1 MILKLSAASS
11 LSLAALLL
19 LLPLLAAA
27 AGGEVSY
34 NSFWRRL
41 DSFRPVADAADGGVS
56 RPTLEAAARLL
67 SADGAS
73 LRQAALEALETFVRA
88 EQAAAS
94 FAVASDGN
102 ESISACANHTVT
114 LLMALSKGEG
124 WALKF
129 LDSDAKP
136 PAALAYGARLWL
148 GNYDQCMAV
157 GRSDPIEIYGAADE
171 HRSDPLPIRGS
182 YCLLAAAE
190 TGGSGRPAG
199 GLESSALRLGLC
211 WPDSCSP
218 AQINNLTQLLLSP
231 LQKLLPANR
240 SLLVLPQATQCHQPR
255 AQLPWT
261 RAAVFMTCLLSL
273 FGGFMLLGT
282 AFDLVRTYRL
292 SWRSLCRSRKQLLV
306 NEDEEAD
313 AETAT
318 ADGISAA
325 AADGGGHLVNGIA
338 NGGHETASSFSAI
351 AADRLPLPLRLLLCF
366 SVLTNAR
373 KIADVSHSEGTLTC
387 VHGLRFLSMSWVILG
402 HTYYFAFGSL
412 NNMGQLYAGWQN
424 DWTFQVIAN
433 ATVSV
438 DSFFVLSGLL
448 STYLFFRELQRM
460 GGGLRKINWLMFYVH
475 RYWRL
480 TPPYL
485 LVMATYVSLF
495 QYVYEGP
502 MYPQAPAAIDPQ
514 CPTDWWKNALYI
526 NNLFSAES
534 GAGCM
539 GWSWYLANDMQF
551 YIVSPL
557 LFCLLAIKPA
567 LGVGV
572 TSALLLASVTAMGI
586 HSTVNGLAVGFFG
599 IAQEFSGI
607 YIKPWFRAT
616 PYLVG
621 VLSGYLLHRL
631 KERRWRPNR
640 LLVALLWLVAAG
652 VALSIVY
659 GLYDVDGGRVKLSQ
673 NVASL
678 YNAVYRP
685 LWAAAVAW
693 VTIACVTGNG
703 GWVNSLLSQPLFA
716 PLSRLTYCAYLVHP
730 VVMLAYYLSR
740 RQAMVW
746 DNFSVIHAFL
756 GNCALAYMA
765 AFVASL

>member
-11 LSLAALLL
+11 LSLAALLLL

-102 ESISACANHTVT
+102 ESISACANHTPSH

-182 YCLLAAAE
+182 YCLLAPLRRP
-190 TGGSGRPAG
+190 GGSGRASRRPRVQRASLGPLLAG
-199 GLESSALRLGLC
+199 QLLT
-211 WPDSCSP
+211 P

-231 LQKLLPANR
+231 LQKLLPANAVSSGAASGYSVPPAPSPAALDAGR
-240 SLLVLPQATQCHQPR
+240 SACS
-255 AQLPWT
+255 ASSAASWAAGT
-261 RAAVFMTCLLSL
+261 RL
-273 FGGFMLLGT
+273 
-282 AFDLVRTYRL
+282 DLVRTYRL

-351 AADRLPLPLRLLLCF
+351 AARTGCRCH
-366 SVLTNAR
+366 SAAYCSASRCLTNAPQDR
-373 KIADVSHSEGTLTC
+373 GRQPLRGHPDLRTRPALS
-387 VHGLRFLSMSWVILG
+387 VHVVGDPG

-448 STYLFFRELQRM
+448 SHLPRM
-460 GGGLRKINWLMFYVH
+460 GRRASQNQLADVLRTGG
-475 RYWRL
+475 L

-495 QYVYEGP
+495 QYVYEGARCTRRRRP
-502 MYPQAPAAIDPQ
+502 PSTRSAHGLV
-514 CPTDWWKNALYI
+514 KNALYI

-534 GAGCM
+534 GAG
-539 GWSWYLANDMQF
+539 A
-551 YIVSPL
+551 PL

-599 IAQEFSGI
+599 IARRSSGGI

-621 VLSGYLLHRL
+621 VLS
-631 KERRWRPNR
+631 
-640 LLVALLWLVAAG
+640 AAICCT
-652 VALSIVY
+652 VSRSAAAAAQQHACTASTMWTA
-659 GLYDVDGGRVKLSQ
+659 GRVKLSQ

-693 VTIACVTGNG
+693 VTIACVTGKR
-703 GWVNSLLSQPLFA
+703 
-716 PLSRLTYCAYLVHP
+716 RLGEQSAVAAAVCPAISAYLLRLPGALGTP
-730 VVMLAYYLSR
+730 VVMLAYYLR
-740 RQAMVW
+740 PQA
-746 DNFSVIHAFL
+746 
-756 GNCALAYMA
+756 G
-765 AFVASL
+765 